1 MLKELRLTNI
11 ILVESAAIPFTDGF
25 NVLSGETGS
34 GKSAIMN
41 ALNLLIGE
49 RADTGVIRRG
59 CEKGVVEAIFD
70 VHTHTRLHTILEAA
84 GIDHDGEDL
93 FIRRE
98 VLASGKSRAFINHQ
112 MAQLSLLKLVGE
124 QLMEVSGQHA
134 NIKLMNLEKHREI
147 LDVFGHLETE
157 AQAFAKS
164 WEKESQIRE
173 QLAHLISSEA
183 QRLREIEVC
192 RMEIEELEE
201 AQLKEGEDE
210 ELFSEYTLLSN
221 SEERSAK
228 AQEINQGLSGERQ
241 PLLANL
247 NKLKAVFEQ
256 LSRIDPVVTDQA
268 VAFGNVLLE
277 LQEIAHT
284 MRNYA
289 ARVEYNP
296 DRLES
301 INDRLTLIT
310 RLKRKYGSSLD
321 EINHY
326 LSSVK
331 ERLKTLESADT
342 QIDELKERLAEMESK
357 NDELA
362 SQLTKHRQKAAK
374 KLEKELVQQL
384 RSLNM
389 PKVEFIVEITD
400 QKRNKHGDDRIEF
413 YLVPNVGE
421 SRIPI
426 RECASGGELSRL
438 MLALQA
444 LLAGK
449 EQIPTLIFDEIDAN
463 IGGETASIVG
473 QKLKEIGERHQ
484 VLCITHFPQ
493 VAKLAQHHLQI
504 SKIEKGGRTVT
515 QVKMLEKESKE
526 AELERMLGGAVK

>member
-11 ILVESAAIPFTDGF
+11 ILVESATIPFTEGF

-59 CEKGVVEAIFD
+59 CDKGIVEAIFD
-70 VHTHTRLHTILEAA
+70 IQSHGRLLKMLEAA
-84 GIDHDGEDL
+84 GIDHEGDEL

-98 VLASGKSRAFINHQ
+98 VLATGKSRAFINHQ
-112 MAQLSLLKLVGE
+112 MAQLSLLKMIGE
-124 QLMEVSGQHA
+124 QLMEVAGQHA
-134 NIKLMNLEKHREI
+134 NQKLMNLEKHREI
-147 LDVFGHLETE
+147 LDTFGNLQEE
-157 AQAFAKS
+157 ASSFAKS
-164 WEKESQIRE
+164 WEKENVIRQE
-173 QLAHLISSEA
+173 LDNLINSEA

-192 RMEIEELEE
+192 RMELEELEE
-201 AQLKEGEDE
+201 ARLKEGEDE
-210 ELFSEYTLLSN
+210 ELFAEYSLLSN
-221 SEERSAK
+221 SEERAAK
-228 AQEINQGLSGERQ
+228 AQEINQGLSGDRQ
-241 PLLANL
+241 PILAHL
-247 NKLKAVFEQ
+247 NKLKAAFEQ
-256 LSRIDPVVTDQA
+256 LSRIDPVIEDQSK
-268 VAFGNVLLE
+268 AFGNVLLE
-277 LQEIAHT
+277 LQEISYT

-289 ARVEYNP
+289 TRVEYNP

-321 EINHY
+321 EINQY
-326 LSSVK
+326 QRGAK
-331 ERLKTLESADT
+331 EKLARLEGTDSEIEDLRN
-342 QIDELKERLAEMESK
+342 RLAEIESK
-357 NDELA
+357 NHELA
-362 SQLTKHRQKAAK
+362 QQLSKHRLKAAK
-374 KLEKELVQQL
+374 KLEKELVSQL

-389 PKVEFIVEITD
+389 PKVEFIAEVTS
-400 QKRNKHGDDRIEF
+400 QKRNRHGDDRIEF

-421 SRIPI
+421 SQIPI

-484 VLCITHFPQ
+484 VLCITHFHQ
-493 VAKLAQHHLQI
+493 VARLANHHLQI

-515 QVKMLEKESKE
+515 QVKMLEEESKE
-526 AELERMLGGAVK
+526 AELERMLGGSA